1 MQYEFFI
8 SIFYHPFFKRKKKLK
23 NEKGLDMVAREEDM
37 EHDETTFSFMVRN
50 HHRLFLLRKKKAY
63 NHSLHLFSLGAMGR
77 CDVTPPTALCGGGPV
92 SSTDDYDK
100 VDHHYQPSHRV
111 PAISLTTVRWVDK
124 WCLYL
129 DFFFTSQ
136 VLFTPGEKRIDD

>member
-50 HHRLFLLRKKKAY
+50 HHRLFLLRKKK
-63 NHSLHLFSLGAMGR
+63 SLQS
-77 CDVTPPTALCGGGPV
+77 
-92 SSTDDYDK
+92 
-100 VDHHYQPSHRV
+100 
-111 PAISLTTVRWVDK
+111 
-124 WCLYL
+124 
-129 DFFFTSQ
+129 
-136 VLFTPGEKRIDD
+136 FTPSF